1 MGGFFQGWPFA
12 MLVWVRPLQHHRRS
26 LQRRANP
33 KLPKRKLLPKRKPHL
48 KRVKRKRPNLQRSR
62 NVGENS
68 DFAWRCILKP
78 RILMEGLLVP
88 PMRLW
93 VWVCPPPLQQLP
105 CVSEQKIC
113 QLWGH
118 ELRMN
123 EYCFFDSMPSP
134 RWSLRIQSSSFQLFT
149 LFFRSVAHQSSQVT
163 TLRTM
168 NKAQQ
173 IWTVT
178 LQNHSEMELCP
189 QLFGSPWGK
198 LEHRMLRLLDFH
210 QE

>member
-48 KRVKRKRPNLQRSR
+48 KRVKRKHPNLQRSR

-105 CVSEQKIC
+105 CVSEQKNMPT
-113 QLWGH
+113 
-118 ELRMN
+118 LRARIAN
-123 EYCFFDSMPSP
+123 EWVLFFWSL